1 VAAHNGELEAV
12 KLLVEHGADINART
26 FHKLPG
32 WGPSP
37 LNLALLKHGPEHSV
51 SKYLMSIGALNHGT
65 TVRISKMEND
75 ERDDWD
81 EECDEEDNEGISNSK
96 EVVD

>member
-1 VAAHNGELEAV
+1 MAAHNGELEAV

-26 FHKLPG
+26 FHQLPG

-37 LNLALLKHGPEHSV
+37 LNLALLEHGPEHSV
-51 SKYLMSIGALNHGT
+51 SKYLTSIGAINHGA
-65 TVRISKMEND
+65 TVRISKMEYD

-81 EECDEEDNEGISNSK
+81 EGYDEEDDEGISNSK
-96 EVVD
+96 EGMD